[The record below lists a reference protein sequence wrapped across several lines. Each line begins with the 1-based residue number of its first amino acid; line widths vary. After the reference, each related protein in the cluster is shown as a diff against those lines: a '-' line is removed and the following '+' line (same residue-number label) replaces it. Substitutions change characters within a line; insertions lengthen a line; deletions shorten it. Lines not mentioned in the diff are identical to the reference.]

1 MGRGAAAGVCG
12 PPPRRLRSDWVAG
25 LKLPVVAHD
34 GAHGT
39 VGEHVGSKFFDGL
52 IKAGR
57 VVDRE
62 VEAAAERLGNMNV

>member
-1 MGRGAAAGVCG
+1 M
-12 PPPRRLRSDWVAG
+12 
-25 LKLPVVAHD
+25 KLPVVAHD
-34 GAHGT
+34 GANGT
-39 VGEHVGSKFFDGL
+39 VGAHVGSKFFDGL